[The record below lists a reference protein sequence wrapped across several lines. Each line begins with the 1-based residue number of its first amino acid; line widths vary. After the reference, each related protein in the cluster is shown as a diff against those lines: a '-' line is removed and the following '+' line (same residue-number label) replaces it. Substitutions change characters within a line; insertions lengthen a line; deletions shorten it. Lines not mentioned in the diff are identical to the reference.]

1 MRISRFALLAV
12 FLVAIRPPALDA
24 QTYIWT
30 GQGTGWQG
38 QVTPPATGAN
48 LIFGNSIYPIVSLSG
63 FSGVSSISLELG
75 NDLTFTGTTNLAIG
89 AIGSL
94 DTQVGILDFGSGI
107 NLAIGGST
115 TFNAG
120 ENTVYVRGQVTG
132 SGPLTLT
139 TSGGSSS
146 TGVFV
151 FNGASANTYTGNT
164 TIGDATSDY
173 VQVAFWNTAP
183 FGTTMGTVTF
193 ANGGELI
200 SHNTNTITNP
210 IVIDS
215 QGLSNDFDL
224 KSWDAPLTFSGPVT
238 LDNNVLIF
246 GSRALASL
254 PAPGNSGSFL
264 VPGEP
269 PTNPIVFSGSV
280 GQSGG
285 GRSLTILG
293 AGVIMLTGS
302 SNTYTGGTSVGGSSN
317 AGSLVFGD
325 VASIPSSGLITVNQN
340 GYLGTGDTSMGNTSF
355 ATLLSHVTTSSTGSF
370 GIDTVPGDPMTQ
382 YTGPINLS
390 GLGLPSSVEIGS
402 ATSAEISGTIT
413 SQTPGTYKFG
423 GGGGT
428 LYVDSVIQNMG
439 ASTVSNVDPGSSLPL
454 TVYLRGANIYTGTTT
469 ANDGFI
475 IFDGPTALPYT
486 NPNLFIEPGG
496 PGNVGGSYIGYTE
509 LETNIT
515 SPATFLGVFNKG
527 STYGIIGF
535 DSSVPATP
543 VTISGPIDLTGFYNG
558 VFLGTATNAIL
569 TGSLTPSTVANGTQA
584 TNTLRFTAAQAGIL
598 TVDSTISGGVG
609 VVLGSPNFP
618 QFSSGTVIMNAANT
632 YTGGTTFNGGGYG
645 MTVGIGTNSALGNG
659 PVSISPG
666 GIIGIEATAA
676 SINLANSFSF
686 LDPSPPGSAEL
697 FLKGTNSF
705 TMSGPISGDSSSEI
719 ALINPAPLTVT
730 LSGNNSGFLGTYF
743 IENGTLKLPTNNSLG
758 AGNLNFEGNG
768 TLDLT
773 GAMAPVIKNISDGEG
788 SGNLGNIILSSG
800 STLTIDTTNDPTDSS
815 PTFGGVISGSGAHLV
830 VTDSNGSSN
839 AVVLLYGA
847 NTYDGGTTVTQDGVL
862 AVAGNGALGTGPVVV
877 NATPQNGGLALDSG
891 VTLTNPLTLTSGNIL
906 GDGTFNPSGAGLAG
920 TVTIGSN
927 LGVAGGLPFGNN
939 NTNISGTLSFAGNLQ
954 FTNGGTYFWTI
965 QDNARIDGVSS
976 LAVAGNLDLTS
987 LSAGGFNI
995 YVFSF
1000 DANGNAGGFAAN
1012 LNPASSHF
1020 WTIVSTGGSILGFNP
1035 ANFSILSPQFE
1046 GMNAFGASNFF
1057 LTENGAHNQLILNFT
1072 PVPEPSTWALLGIG
1086 LTGVSFVGARRRRR
1100 AAAA

>member
-1 MRISRFALLAV
+1 M
-12 FLVAIRPPALDA
+12 
-24 QTYIWT
+24 
-30 GQGTGWQG
+30 
-38 QVTPPATGAN
+38 
-48 LIFGNSIYPIVSLSG
+48 
-63 FSGVSSISLELG
+63 
-75 NDLTFTGTTNLAIG
+75 
-89 AIGSL
+89 
-94 DTQVGILDFGSGI
+94 
-107 NLAIGGST
+107 
-115 TFNAG
+115 
-120 ENTVYVRGQVTG
+120 
-132 SGPLTLT
+132 
-139 TSGGSSS
+139 
-146 TGVFV
+146 
-151 FNGASANTYTGNT
+151 
-164 TIGDATSDY
+164 
-173 VQVAFWNTAP
+173 
-183 FGTTMGTVTF
+183 
-193 ANGGELI
+193 
-200 SHNTNTITNP
+200 NTITNP
-210 IVIDS
+210 LVLDS
-215 QGLSNDFDL
+215 LGSSNDFAL
-224 KSWDAPLTFSGPVT
+224 KSWDAPLTLSGPVM

-254 PAPGNSGSFL
+254 PAPGNTGSFL
-264 VPGEP
+264 VPGDP
-269 PTNPIVFSGSV
+269 SINPIVFSGNVS
-280 GQSGG
+280 QSGG
-285 GRSLTILG
+285 SRNLSILG

-325 VASIPSSGLITVNQN
+325 VASIPSSGTITVNQN

-355 ATLLSHVTTSSTGSF
+355 ATLIGHVTTSSTGSF
-370 GIDTVPGDPMTQ
+370 GIDTVPGDPMTN

-402 ATSAEISGTIT
+402 ATSAVISGTIT

-428 LYVDSVIQNMG
+428 LYVDSVIQNVG
-439 ASTVSNVDPGSSLPL
+439 AATVSNLDPGSSLPL
-454 TVYLRGANIYTGTTT
+454 TVYLRGANQYAGTTT

-475 IFDGPTALPYT
+475 IFDGPTALPFI

-496 PGNVGGSYIGYTE
+496 PGYVGGSYIGYTE

-535 DSSVPATP
+535 DSSIPSIP

-584 TNTLRFTAAQAGIL
+584 ANTLRFTAAQTGIL

-632 YTGGTTFNGGGYG
+632 YMGGTTFNGGGYG
-645 MTVGIGTNSALGNG
+645 MTVGVGTNSALGNG
-659 PVSISPG
+659 AVSISPG
-666 GIIGIEATAA
+666 GLIGIEATAA
-676 SINLANSFSF
+676 GIVLPVANSFTF

-705 TMSGPISGDSSSEI
+705 TISGPISGDSSSEI

-730 LSGNNSGFLGTYF
+730 LSGNNSSFAGTVF
-743 IENGTLKLPTNNSLG
+743 IENGTLKLPNNNSLG
-758 AGNLNFEGNG
+758 TGTIEFAGSG

-773 GAMAPVIKNISDGEG
+773 GAMAPIIKDISDGEG
-788 SGNLGNIILSSG
+788 GLALGNIILSSG
-800 STLTIDTTNDPTDSS
+800 ATLTIDTTNDPAGSS

-830 VTDSNGSSN
+830 VTDANGSSN

-862 AVAGNGALGTGPVVV
+862 AVAANGALGTGPVVV

-891 VTLTNPLTLTSGNIL
+891 ITLTNPLTLTSGNIL
-906 GDGTFNPSGAGLAG
+906 GDGTFNPSSAGLSG

-927 LGVAGGLPFGNN
+927 RGVAGGLPFGNS
-939 NTNISGTLSFAGNLQ
+939 NTNVSGTLSFAGNLQ
-954 FTNGGTYFWTI
+954 FSNGGSYFWTI
-965 QDNARIDGVSS
+965 QDNSRPDGISS

-987 LSAGGFNI
+987 LSAGGFSL

-1000 DANGNAGGFAAN
+1000 DANGNAGGNAAN
-1012 LNPASSHF
+1012 LNTAFSHN
-1020 WTIVSTGGSILGFNP
+1020 WTIVSTGGSILGFNA

-1046 GMNAFGASNFF
+1046 GTNTFGASNFF

-1086 LTGVSFVGARRRRR
+1086 AVGVAIAGIRRRRR
-1100 AAAA
+1100 TAAA